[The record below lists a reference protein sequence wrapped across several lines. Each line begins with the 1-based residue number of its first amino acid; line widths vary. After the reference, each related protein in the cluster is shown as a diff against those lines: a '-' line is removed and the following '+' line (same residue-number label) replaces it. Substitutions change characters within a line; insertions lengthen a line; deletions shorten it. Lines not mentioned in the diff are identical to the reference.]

1 LFLNVGTAVS
11 SLDRRD
17 VRYVCIEQRACSID
31 FAFLLLLPYFPLFL
45 VFQGGGDEIDGSVS
59 NRLGLR
65 AWRHLGWSTVFF
77 LCLLSCC
84 FEPNLGGLNQIKHR

>member
-31 FAFLLLLPYFPLFL
+31 FAFLPLPSFFCSYF
-45 VFQGGGDEIDGSVS
+45 VKGMGM
-59 NRLGLR
+59 
-65 AWRHLGWSTVFF
+65 
-77 LCLLSCC
+77 
-84 FEPNLGGLNQIKHR
+84 K